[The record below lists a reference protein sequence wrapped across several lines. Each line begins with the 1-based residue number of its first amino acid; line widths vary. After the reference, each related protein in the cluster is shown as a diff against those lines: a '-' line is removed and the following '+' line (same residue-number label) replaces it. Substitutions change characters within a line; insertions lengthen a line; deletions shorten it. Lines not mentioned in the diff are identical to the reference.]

1 MYFFFLHNV
10 DYILIYS
17 GFQSLE
23 NCSFISPQKNIPSI
37 HETTLEL
44 NNSIN
49 LEKNYENKSEICKN
63 EVFLNTSNQYTTNKY
78 NLSNNFNK

>member
-1 MYFFFLHNV
+1 MCIFFLHNV
-10 DYILIYS
+10 DYILIYL

-23 NCSFISPQKNIPSI
+23 NCSFISPQKMIPSI

-44 NNSIN
+44 NKSIN